1 MNNFIKEKSCLIKKI
16 ESTADGWILHPVN
29 KDEKSIFISQ
39 KNYTGKMPPFFKWP
53 WQDIKLDMTYIEDFQ
68 VSVSLNGNKLFEI
81 PETDFPQSIKDYLSY
96 MEGYEKEIEK
106 AEEERQKEIKQALEK
121 YFPSI
126 SIPQDIEKEISA
138 LAIPLRTY
146 LQLHLF
152 MGEDIN
158 YRKQRIALTLK
169 LCEIAVRI
177 YKRHVPE
184 TDILGTLD
192 GAIRY
197 RFTTIFPHYG
207 HDVKKIEKSC
217 QDDAMRKS
225 LFADY
230 YEVNR
235 ALKEFLPPVG
245 NNLLNNYLN
254 YTVRRILCIFS
265 YDTDYLEC
273 HHIKDAWGNR
283 ILSDEMDYKRNYKEM
298 KMPQFQSLI
307 LPEKFSDEQIAD
319 FIKNYSLR

>member
-1 MNNFIKEKSCLIKKI
+1 MYSGQQRNEFANRNL
-16 ESTADGWILHPVN
+16 
-29 KDEKSIFISQ
+29 Q
-39 KNYTGKMPPFFKWP
+39 
-53 WQDIKLDMTYIEDFQ
+53 
-68 VSVSLNGNKLFEI
+68 KLF
-81 PETDFPQSIKDYLSY
+81 KDYYRSTKGEKVSPDVAPAIERLKQLNPELFSQIMQAYESPYITEAYQELQEAKKGLSEDAIASQ
-96 MEGYEKEIEK
+96 MRKRLGPFGIGKKK

-207 HDVKKIEKSC
+207 HDVKEIEKSC

-254 YTVRRILCIFS
+254 HTVRRILCIFS

-307 LPEKFSDEQIAD
+307 LPEKFSDEQISD